1 MAERSHFYNFPSA
14 ILNITPKPDMLEISL
29 FAQTFQSLCLRKR
42 IKLSST
48 FFYGTYILILKLQET
63 SPGSLAELLISR
75 LVYKI
80 FLFNY

>member
-1 MAERSHFYNFPSA
+1 MVLIWYIFMAERSHFYNFPSA

-48 FFYGTYILILKLQET
+48 FYESLKVII
-63 SPGSLAELLISR
+63 P
-75 LVYKI
+75 
-80 FLFNY
+80 